1 VEAESKELA
10 ILSLDAAPPPASLP
24 VAGWLTAIAGGL
36 VASGALSTLGWVLLP
51 RTGIGG
57 ELVSVGSAVVGAVL
71 GVALGLVLARAWPR
85 PSPRPVG
92 RVRCTSMTVRLDWA
106 RGSETHRLRGA
117 RSFPGLFQGEGG
129 RVVRGRYIAFAEGP
143 RTLFLVASSS
153 LRRREASLRSA
164 RRAPPLPPADRVV
177 WLENLTALADLE
189 RAIAGASL
197 VELRDPYESTRKSPG

>member
-57 ELVSVGSAVVGAVL
+57 ELVSIGSAGVGAVL

-143 RTLFLVASSS
+143 RTLFLVP
-153 LRRREASLRSA
+153 SLRSG

>member
-1 VEAESKELA
+1 MEGESKELA
-10 ILSLDAAPPPASLP
+10 IVSVDAAPSPSSLP
-24 VAGWLTAIAGGL
+24 VLGWLTAIVGGL
-36 VASGALSTLGWVLLP
+36 VASGALATLGWVLLP

-57 ELVSVGSAVVGAVL
+57 ELVSVGSAAGGAVL

-92 RVRCTSMTVRLDWA
+92 RVRCTSMTVRLEWA

-117 RSFPGLFQGEGG
+117 RSFPGVFEGEGG
-129 RVVRGRYIAFAEGP
+129 RVLRGRYIAFAEGP
-143 RTLFLVASSS
+143 RTLFVVPS
-153 LRRREASLRSA
+153 RRSA

-177 WLENLTALADLE
+177 WLEDLRALADLE

>member
-1 VEAESKELA
+1 MEADSKELA
-10 ILSLDAAPPPASLP
+10 IVALDSAPPPVSLP
-24 VAGWLTAIAGGL
+24 TLGWLTAIAGGL

-51 RTGIGG
+51 QTGMGG
-57 ELVSVGSAVVGAVL
+57 EMVSAASAAMGAAV

-85 PSPRPVG
+85 PTPRPVG

-117 RSFPGLFQGEGG
+117 RSFPGVFQGEGG
-129 RVVRGRYIAFAEGP
+129 RMLRGRYIAFAEGP
-143 RTLFLVASSS
+143 RTLFLVP
-153 LRRREASLRSA
+153 SLRSG

-177 WLENLTALADLE
+177 WLENLTALGELE

-197 VELRDPYESTRKSPG
+197 VELRDPYESTRKSSG

>member
-1 VEAESKELA
+1 MEAESKELA

-36 VASGALSTLGWVLLP
+36 VASGALSTLGWIILP

-143 RTLFLVASSS
+143 RTLFLVP
-153 LRRREASLRSA
+153 SLRSG